1 MIKFC
6 NVSFCYGEE
15 DAKGGTDAC
24 IDGMSFEIRAGE
36 CVVLCGRSGAGKST
50 VLRLIDGLAP
60 AFYEGTL
67 HGSVTVAGR
76 EPIAMTPEQRVR
88 TFGVVFQDPRSQFFM
103 NSVQD
108 EIAFSAENIGLAPR
122 AVQEKVREA
131 AALLNIE
138 PLLCRTVDALSAGQ
152 KQRVAI
158 AAALVLS
165 PDILILDE
173 PVSNLDAE
181 GSRILIGLLAEI
193 KRRGTTIVISEHR
206 LHAFLEIADSFL
218 HIEHGRVA
226 HRWTAAEFARLP
238 EDELRRFGFRYPGMA
253 ELPLRRKKI
262 RAVERAV
269 GAAGRTA
276 GTMGTPLGA
285 LAAGVA
291 GAAAAST
298 GTMSP
303 AAETVETP
311 ATASIIATAS
321 TETVRTAVEAAKA
334 MTALTEKTTVSTKP
348 VRTVVPMET
357 ATGQTAVLAEE
368 TATAAIKAT
377 RTTADAPAAGTAG
390 AKAVLA
396 ESPEP
401 AEKAREE
408 MLPALCAS
416 NVTYLYKPV
425 RAGVNGCGEKDREKD
440 TAGLEPVCGIR
451 NISLAFPHGS
461 VTALTGENGA
471 GKTTLCKV
479 LCGLLR
485 QKSGSVTLNGRELS
499 CAERRRISYFV
510 MQDAD
515 YQLYS
520 DSIINELLLG
530 REPSQDNKRR
540 AEEALELFRLQEVR
554 NRHPASLSGGEKQR
568 VVIAAAYC
576 SDAEV
581 FVFDEPT
588 SGMDG
593 EGLLSMAR
601 WADMLAQAG
610 KTVIIITHDELLAD
624 IACDYRIRLIR

>member
-1 MIKFC
+1 MISFC
-6 NVSFCYGEE
+6 DVSFCYGEE
-15 DAKGGTDAC
+15 DAEGRMDTC
-24 IDGMSFEIRAGE
+24 IEGMSFEIRAGE

-67 HGSVTVAGR
+67 HGSVAVAGR
-76 EPIAMTPEQRVR
+76 EPAAMTPEQRVR
-88 TFGVVFQDPRSQFFM
+88 TVGVVFQDPRSQFFM

-108 EIAFSAENIGLAPR
+108 EIAFSAENIGLEPR
-122 AVQEKVREA
+122 VVQEKVREA
-131 AALLNIE
+131 AALLDIE

-158 AAALVLS
+158 AAALILS

-173 PVSNLDAE
+173 PASNLDAE
-181 GSRILIGLLAEI
+181 GCRILIGLLAEI
-193 KRRGTTIVISEHR
+193 KRRGTAIIISEHR

-218 HIEHGRVA
+218 HIEHGRVV
-226 HRWTAAEFARLP
+226 HRWTAEEFACLP

-262 RAVERAV
+262 RAA
-269 GAAGRTA
+269 
-276 GTMGTPLGA
+276 
-285 LAAGVA
+285 
-291 GAAAAST
+291 

-303 AAETVETP
+303 AADAVETP
-311 ATASIIATAS
+311 AVS
-321 TETVRTAVEAAKA
+321 AVE
-334 MTALTEKTTVSTKP
+334 
-348 VRTVVPMET
+348 
-357 ATGQTAVLAEE
+357 
-368 TATAAIKAT
+368 KAT
-377 RTTADAPAAGTAG
+377 TKAVAETAG
-390 AKAVLA
+390 AKTA
-396 ESPEP
+396 S
-401 AEKAREE
+401 AEKPEE
-408 MLPALCAS
+408 KMRSALCAS

-425 RAGVNGCGEKDREKD
+425 RVGVNGCGEKDREKD
-440 TAGLEPVCGIR
+440 AAGLESVCGIR
-451 NISLAFPHGS
+451 NINLVFPHGS

-485 QKSGSVTLNGRELS
+485 QKSGSITLDGRELS
-499 CAERRRISYFV
+499 CAQRRRISYFV

-540 AEEALELFRLQEVR
+540 AEEALELFRLQAVR

-624 IACDYRIRLIR
+624 IACDYRVQLMKHPLKSYT

>member
-1 MIKFC
+1 MISFC
-6 NVSFCYGEE
+6 DVSFCYGEE
-15 DAKGGTDAC
+15 DAEGRMDTC
-24 IDGMSFEIRAGE
+24 IEGMSFEIRAGE

-50 VLRLIDGLAP
+50 VLRLINGLAP

-67 HGSVTVAGR
+67 HGSVAVAGR
-76 EPIAMTPEQRVR
+76 EPAAMTPEQRVR

-108 EIAFSAENIGLAPR
+108 EIAFSVENIGLEPR
-122 AVQEKVREA
+122 VVQEKVREA
-131 AALLNIE
+131 AALLDIE

-158 AAALVLS
+158 AAALILS

-173 PVSNLDAE
+173 PASNLDAE
-181 GSRILIGLLAEI
+181 GCRILIGLLAEI
-193 KRRGTTIVISEHR
+193 KRRGTAIIISEHR
-206 LHAFLEIADSFL
+206 LHAFLGIADSFL
-218 HIEHGRVA
+218 HIEHGRAA
-226 HRWTAAEFARLP
+226 HRWTAEEFACLS

-276 GTMGTPLGA
+276 EVTAVT
-285 LAAGVA
+285 

-303 AAETVETP
+303 AAETVETL

-321 TETVRTAVEAAKA
+321 TETVRTAVEAVKA
-334 MTALTEKTTVSTKP
+334 MTAS
-348 VRTVVPMET
+348 
-357 ATGQTAVLAEE
+357 
-368 TATAAIKAT
+368 
-377 RTTADAPAAGTAG
+377 
-390 AKAVLA
+390 
-396 ESPEP
+396 
-401 AEKAREE
+401 AEKPEE
-408 MLPALCAS
+408 KMRSALCAS

-440 TAGLEPVCGIR
+440 AAGLESVCGIR
-451 NISLAFPHGS
+451 NINLMFPHGS
-461 VTALTGENGA
+461 ITALTGENGA

-485 QKSGSVTLNGRELS
+485 QKSGSIMLDGRELS
-499 CAERRRISYFV
+499 CAQRRRISYFV

-540 AEEALELFRLQEVR
+540 AEEALELFRLQAVR

-624 IACDYRIRLIR
+624 IACDYRVQLMKHPLKSYT

>member
-1 MIKFC
+1 MITFC
-6 NVSFCYGEE
+6 DVSFCYGEE

-76 EPIAMTPEQRVR
+76 EPAAMTPEQRVR

-122 AVQEKVREA
+122 AVQEKVQEA
-131 AALLNIE
+131 AALLNIKA
-138 PLLCRTVDALSAGQ
+138 LLCRTVDALSAGQ

-158 AAALVLS
+158 AAALILS

-193 KRRGTTIVISEHR
+193 KRRGTTVIISEHR

-226 HRWTAAEFARLP
+226 HRWTVAEFARSP

-262 RAVERAV
+262 RGE
-269 GAAGRTA
+269 
-276 GTMGTPLGA
+276 
-285 LAAGVA
+285 
-291 GAAAAST
+291 
-298 GTMSP
+298 
-303 AAETVETP
+303 
-311 ATASIIATAS
+311 
-321 TETVRTAVEAAKA
+321 
-334 MTALTEKTTVSTKP
+334 EKMRS
-348 VRTVVPMET
+348 
-357 ATGQTAVLAEE
+357 
-368 TATAAIKAT
+368 
-377 RTTADAPAAGTAG
+377 
-390 AKAVLA
+390 
-396 ESPEP
+396 
-401 AEKAREE
+401 
-408 MLPALCAS
+408 ALCAS
-416 NVTYLYKPV
+416 NVTYLYRPV
-425 RAGVNGCGEKDREKD
+425 RDGVNECGEKD
-440 TAGLEPVCGIR
+440 TAGPEPACGIR

-479 LCGLLR
+479 LCGLVR
-485 QKSGSVTLNGRELS
+485 QKSGSITLDGRDLS
-499 CAERRRISYFV
+499 CAQRRRVSYFV

-520 DSIINELLLG
+520 DSVINELLLG

-540 AEEALELFRLQEVR
+540 TEEALELFHLQEVR

-610 KTVIIITHDELLAD
+610 KTVLIITHDELLAD
-624 IACDYRIRLIR
+624 IACDYRIRLMR

>member
-1 MIKFC
+1 MISFC
-6 NVSFCYGEE
+6 DVSFCYGED
-15 DAKGGTDAC
+15 DAESRTDAC

-60 AFYEGTL
+60 AFYERTL

-76 EPIAMTPEQRVR
+76 EPAAMTPEQRVR

-108 EIAFSAENIGLAPR
+108 EIAFSAENIGLEPR

-131 AALLNIE
+131 AALLDIE

-158 AAALVLS
+158 AAALILS

-173 PVSNLDAE
+173 PISNLDAE
-181 GSRILIGLLAEI
+181 GCRILIGLLAKI

-206 LHAFLEIADSFL
+206 LHAFLGIADSFL
-218 HIEHGRVA
+218 HIEHGRAA
-226 HRWTAAEFARLP
+226 HRWTAEEFTRLP
-238 EDELRRFGFRYPGMA
+238 EDELRRSGFRYPGMA
-253 ELPLRRKKI
+253 GLPLRRKKI

-269 GAAGRTA
+269 GAAGT
-276 GTMGTPLGA
+276 
-285 LAAGVA
+285 
-291 GAAAAST
+291 
-298 GTMSP
+298 
-303 AAETVETP
+303 TVETMR
-311 ATASIIATAS
+311 S
-321 TETVRTAVEAAKA
+321 
-334 MTALTEKTTVSTKP
+334 
-348 VRTVVPMET
+348 
-357 ATGQTAVLAEE
+357 
-368 TATAAIKAT
+368 
-377 RTTADAPAAGTAG
+377 
-390 AKAVLA
+390 
-396 ESPEP
+396 
-401 AEKAREE
+401 
-408 MLPALCAS
+408 ALCAS

-425 RAGVNGCGEKDREKD
+425 RAGVNECGEKNA
-440 TAGLEPVCGIR
+440 AGPEPACGIR

-461 VTALTGENGA
+461 VTALTGENGT

-485 QKSGSVTLNGRELS
+485 QKSGSITLDGRELS
-499 CAERRRISYFV
+499 CAQRQRISYFV

-520 DSIINELLLG
+520 DSVINELLLG

-540 AEEALELFRLQEVR
+540 TEEALELFHLQEVR

-610 KTVIIITHDELLAD
+610 KTVIIITHDELLAE
-624 IACDYRIRLIR
+624 IACDYRIRLMR

>member
-1 MIKFC
+1 MITFC
-6 NVSFCYGEE
+6 DVSFCYGEE
-15 DAKGGTDAC
+15 DAESRTDAC

-50 VLRLIDGLAP
+50 VLSLIDGLAP

-76 EPIAMTPEQRVR
+76 EPAAMTPEQRVR

-122 AVQEKVREA
+122 EVQEKVREA

-181 GSRILIGLLAEI
+181 GSRILIELLAEI

-269 GAAGRTA
+269 GAAG
-276 GTMGTPLGA
+276 
-285 LAAGVA
+285 
-291 GAAAAST
+291 
-298 GTMSP
+298 
-303 AAETVETP
+303 
-311 ATASIIATAS
+311 
-321 TETVRTAVEAAKA
+321 
-334 MTALTEKTTVSTKP
+334 TTVKTMRS
-348 VRTVVPMET
+348 
-357 ATGQTAVLAEE
+357 
-368 TATAAIKAT
+368 
-377 RTTADAPAAGTAG
+377 
-390 AKAVLA
+390 
-396 ESPEP
+396 
-401 AEKAREE
+401 
-408 MLPALCAS
+408 ALCAS
-416 NVTYLYKPV
+416 NVTYLYRPV
-425 RAGVNGCGEKDREKD
+425 RDGVNECGEKD
-440 TAGLEPVCGIR
+440 TAGQEPACGIR

-485 QKSGSVTLNGRELS
+485 QKSGSITLDGRELS
-499 CAERRRISYFV
+499 CAQRQRISYFV

-520 DSIINELLLG
+520 DSVINELLLG

-540 AEEALELFRLQEVR
+540 TEEALELFHLQEVR

-581 FVFDEPT
+581 FAFDEPT

-601 WADMLAQAG
+601 WADILAQAE

-624 IACDYRIRLIR
+624 IACDYRVRLIR

>member
-1 MIKFC
+1 MITFC

-76 EPIAMTPEQRVR
+76 EPAAMTPEQRVR

-158 AAALVLS
+158 AAALILS

-262 RAVERAV
+262 RAAERAV
-269 GAAGRTA
+269 EAAGRTA
-276 GTMGTPLGA
+276 ETMR
-285 LAAGVA
+285 
-291 GAAAAST
+291 S
-298 GTMSP
+298 
-303 AAETVETP
+303 
-311 ATASIIATAS
+311 
-321 TETVRTAVEAAKA
+321 
-334 MTALTEKTTVSTKP
+334 
-348 VRTVVPMET
+348 
-357 ATGQTAVLAEE
+357 
-368 TATAAIKAT
+368 
-377 RTTADAPAAGTAG
+377 
-390 AKAVLA
+390 
-396 ESPEP
+396 
-401 AEKAREE
+401 
-408 MLPALCAS
+408 ALCAS

-425 RAGVNGCGEKDREKD
+425 RAGVNECGEKNA
-440 TAGLEPVCGIR
+440 AGPEPACGIR

-515 YQLYS
+515 YQLSS
-520 DSIINELLLG
+520 DSVINELLLG

-540 AEEALELFRLQEVR
+540 TEEALELFHLQEVR

-624 IACDYRIRLIR
+624 IACDYRVRLIR

>member
-1 MIKFC
+1 MITFC
-6 NVSFCYGEE
+6 DVSFCYGEE
-15 DAKGGTDAC
+15 DAESRTDAC

-50 VLRLIDGLAP
+50 VLSLIDGLAP

-76 EPIAMTPEQRVR
+76 EPAAMTPEQRVR

-193 KRRGTTIVISEHR
+193 KRRGTTVIISEHR

-238 EDELRRFGFRYPGMA
+238 EDELQRFGFRYPGMA

-269 GAAGRTA
+269 GAAGT
-276 GTMGTPLGA
+276 
-285 LAAGVA
+285 
-291 GAAAAST
+291 
-298 GTMSP
+298 
-303 AAETVETP
+303 TVETMR
-311 ATASIIATAS
+311 S
-321 TETVRTAVEAAKA
+321 
-334 MTALTEKTTVSTKP
+334 
-348 VRTVVPMET
+348 
-357 ATGQTAVLAEE
+357 
-368 TATAAIKAT
+368 
-377 RTTADAPAAGTAG
+377 
-390 AKAVLA
+390 
-396 ESPEP
+396 
-401 AEKAREE
+401 
-408 MLPALCAS
+408 ALCAS

-425 RAGVNGCGEKDREKD
+425 RDGGNGCGEKDREKNA
-440 TAGLEPVCGIR
+440 AGPEPACGIR

-461 VTALTGENGA
+461 VTALTGENGT

-485 QKSGSVTLNGRELS
+485 QKSGSITLDGRELS
-499 CAERRRISYFV
+499 CAQRQRISYFV

-520 DSIINELLLG
+520 DSVINELLLG

-540 AEEALELFRLQEVR
+540 TEEALELFHLQEVR

-581 FVFDEPT
+581 FAFDEPT

-624 IACDYRIRLIR
+624 IACDYRVRLIR

>member
-1 MIKFC
+1 MITFC
-6 NVSFCYGEE
+6 DVSFCYGEE
-15 DAKGGTDAC
+15 DAKGGTDVC

-76 EPIAMTPEQRVR
+76 EPAAMTPEQRVR

-131 AALLNIE
+131 VALLNIE

-181 GSRILIGLLAEI
+181 GSRILIELLAEI

-276 GTMGTPLGA
+276 EVTAVTGAAAVSTGTMSPAAETVGTPLGA

-298 GTMSP
+298 
-303 AAETVETP
+303 
-311 ATASIIATAS
+311 
-321 TETVRTAVEAAKA
+321 ETVRTAVEAVKA

-377 RTTADAPAAGTAG
+377 EKTAKAAAGTAG
-390 AKAVLA
+390 AKAAA

-416 NVTYLYKPV
+416 NVTYLYRPV
-425 RAGVNGCGEKDREKD
+425 RDGVNECGEKD
-440 TAGLEPVCGIR
+440 TAGPEPACGIR

-485 QKSGSVTLNGRELS
+485 QKSGSITLDGRELS
-499 CAERRRISYFV
+499 CAQRQRISYFV

-520 DSIINELLLG
+520 DSVINELLLG

-540 AEEALELFRLQEVR
+540 TEEALELFHLQKVR

-601 WADMLAQAG
+601 WADILAQAG

-624 IACDYRIRLIR
+624 IACDYRVRLIR

>member
-76 EPIAMTPEQRVR
+76 EPAAMTPEQRVR

-181 GSRILIGLLAEI
+181 GSRILIELLAEI

-285 LAAGVA
+285 LAAG
-291 GAAAAST
+291 
-298 GTMSP
+298 
-303 AAETVETP
+303 
-311 ATASIIATAS
+311 
-321 TETVRTAVEAAKA
+321 
-334 MTALTEKTTVSTKP
+334 
-348 VRTVVPMET
+348 
-357 ATGQTAVLAEE
+357 
-368 TATAAIKAT
+368 
-377 RTTADAPAAGTAG
+377 TAG
-390 AKAVLA
+390 AKAAA

-401 AEKAREE
+401 AEKAQEE
-408 MLPALCAS
+408 KLPALCAS

-425 RAGVNGCGEKDREKD
+425 RAGVNECGEKNA
-440 TAGLEPVCGIR
+440 AGPEPACGIR

-485 QKSGSVTLNGRELS
+485 QKSGSITLDGRELS
-499 CAERRRISYFV
+499 CAQRQRISYFV

-520 DSIINELLLG
+520 DSVINELLLG

-540 AEEALELFRLQEVR
+540 TEEALELFHLQEVR

-601 WADMLAQAG
+601 WADILAQAG

-624 IACDYRIRLIR
+624 IACDYRVRLIR

>member
-1 MIKFC
+1 MISFC
-6 NVSFCYGEE
+6 DVSFCYGEE
-15 DAKGGTDAC
+15 DAEGRMDTC
-24 IDGMSFEIRAGE
+24 IEGMSFEIRAGE

-67 HGSVTVAGR
+67 HGSVAVAGR
-76 EPIAMTPEQRVR
+76 EPAAMTPEQRVR

-108 EIAFSAENIGLAPR
+108 EIAFSAENIGLEPR
-122 AVQEKVREA
+122 VVQEKVREA
-131 AALLNIE
+131 AALLDIE

-158 AAALVLS
+158 AAALILS

-181 GSRILIGLLAEI
+181 GCRILIGLLAEI
-193 KRRGTTIVISEHR
+193 KRRGTTVIISEHR

-218 HIEHGRVA
+218 HIEHGRAV
-226 HRWTAAEFARLP
+226 HRWTAEEFACLP

-262 RAVERAV
+262 RAVK
-269 GAAGRTA
+269 AAGIIA
-276 GTMGTPLGA
+276 GTA
-285 LAAGVA
+285 VSAVA
-291 GAAAAST
+291 V
-298 GTMSP
+298 
-303 AAETVETP
+303 AE
-311 ATASIIATAS
+311 
-321 TETVRTAVEAAKA
+321 
-334 MTALTEKTTVSTKP
+334 
-348 VRTVVPMET
+348 
-357 ATGQTAVLAEE
+357 
-368 TATAAIKAT
+368 
-377 RTTADAPAAGTAG
+377 TAG
-390 AKAVLA
+390 AKTA
-396 ESPEP
+396 S
-401 AEKAREE
+401 AEKPEE
-408 MLPALCAS
+408 KMRSALCAS

-440 TAGLEPVCGIR
+440 AAGLESVCGIR
-451 NISLAFPHGS
+451 NINLVFPHGS
-461 VTALTGENGA
+461 VTALTGENGV

-485 QKSGSVTLNGRELS
+485 QKSGSITLDGRELS
-499 CAERRRISYFV
+499 CAQRRRISYFV

-540 AEEALELFRLQEVR
+540 AEEALELFRLQAVR

-624 IACDYRIRLIR
+624 IACDYRVQLMKHPLKSYT

>member
-1 MIKFC
+1 MITFC
-6 NVSFCYGEE
+6 DVSFCYGEE

-76 EPIAMTPEQRVR
+76 EPAAMTPEQRVR
-88 TFGVVFQDPRSQFFM
+88 TFGVLFQDPRSQFFM

-131 AALLNIE
+131 AALLNIKA
-138 PLLCRTVDALSAGQ
+138 LLCRTVDALSAGQ

-158 AAALVLS
+158 AAALILS

-193 KRRGTTIVISEHR
+193 KRRGTTVIISEHR

-269 GAAGRTA
+269 GAASIIAGAARTTA
-276 GTMGTPLGA
+276 GAP
-285 LAAGVA
+285 AAGVTV
-291 GAAAAST
+291 AAAT
-298 GTMSP
+298 
-303 AAETVETP
+303 
-311 ATASIIATAS
+311 SIIATAS
-321 TETVRTAVEAAKA
+321 TETVRTAVEAVKAAKVT
-334 MTALTEKTTVSTKP
+334 TALTEKTAVLAMP
-348 VRTVVPMET
+348 VETVVPLET
-357 ATGQTAVLAEE
+357 ATEE

-377 RTTADAPAAGTAG
+377 EKATTKVA
-390 AKAVLA
+390 A
-396 ESPEP
+396 ESLES
-401 AEKAREE
+401 AEKAQEE
-408 MLPALCAS
+408 SLPALCAS
-416 NVTYLYKPV
+416 NITYLYRPV
-425 RAGVNGCGEKDREKD
+425 KCGEKDCGEKD
-440 TAGLEPVCGIR
+440 AAGLEPVCGIR
-451 NISLAFPHGS
+451 HISLAFPHGS

-485 QKSGSVTLNGRELS
+485 QKSGSITLDGRALS
-499 CAERRRISYFV
+499 CAQRRRISYFV

-520 DSIINELLLG
+520 DSVINELLLG

-540 AEEALELFRLQEVR
+540 TEEALELFHLQEVR

-581 FVFDEPT
+581 FAFDEPT

-624 IACDYRIRLIR
+624 IACDYRVRLIR

>member
-1 MIKFC
+1 MITFC
-6 NVSFCYGEE
+6 DVSFCYGEE
-15 DAKGGTDAC
+15 DAESRTDAC
-24 IDGMSFEIRAGE
+24 VEGMSFGIRAGE

-76 EPIAMTPEQRVR
+76 EPAAMTPEQRVR

-181 GSRILIGLLAEI
+181 GSRILIELLAEI

-262 RAVERAV
+262 RAAERAV
-269 GAAGRTA
+269 EAAGRTA
-276 GTMGTPLGA
+276 ETMR
-285 LAAGVA
+285 
-291 GAAAAST
+291 S
-298 GTMSP
+298 
-303 AAETVETP
+303 
-311 ATASIIATAS
+311 
-321 TETVRTAVEAAKA
+321 
-334 MTALTEKTTVSTKP
+334 
-348 VRTVVPMET
+348 
-357 ATGQTAVLAEE
+357 
-368 TATAAIKAT
+368 
-377 RTTADAPAAGTAG
+377 
-390 AKAVLA
+390 
-396 ESPEP
+396 
-401 AEKAREE
+401 
-408 MLPALCAS
+408 ALCAS
-416 NVTYLYKPV
+416 NVTYLYRPV
-425 RAGVNGCGEKDREKD
+425 RDGVNECGEKN
-440 TAGLEPVCGIR
+440 AVGPEPACGIR

-499 CAERRRISYFV
+499 CAQRQRISYFV

-520 DSIINELLLG
+520 DSVINELLLG

-581 FVFDEPT
+581 FAFDEPT

-601 WADMLAQAG
+601 WADILAQAG

-624 IACDYRIRLIR
+624 IACDYRVRLIR

>member
-1 MIKFC
+1 MITFC
-6 NVSFCYGEE
+6 DVSFCYGEE

-24 IDGMSFEIRAGE
+24 IDGMSFEIRDGE

-67 HGSVTVAGR
+67 HGSVMVAGR
-76 EPIAMTPEQRVR
+76 EPAAMTPEQRVR

-131 AALLNIE
+131 AALLDIE

-158 AAALVLS
+158 AAALILS

-173 PVSNLDAE
+173 PASNLDAE
-181 GSRILIGLLAEI
+181 GCRILIGLLAEI
-193 KRRGTTIVISEHR
+193 KRRGTAIIISEHR

-238 EDELRRFGFRYPGMA
+238 EDELQRFGFRYPGMA

-269 GAAGRTA
+269 GAAGT
-276 GTMGTPLGA
+276 
-285 LAAGVA
+285 
-291 GAAAAST
+291 
-298 GTMSP
+298 
-303 AAETVETP
+303 TVETMRS
-311 ATASIIATAS
+311 ALCASNVTY
-321 TETVRTAVEAAKA
+321 
-334 MTALTEKTTVSTKP
+334 LYKP

-401 AEKAREE
+401 AEKAGEE

-425 RAGVNGCGEKDREKD
+425 RDGVNKCGEKD
-440 TAGLEPVCGIR
+440 TAGPEPACGIR

-485 QKSGSVTLNGRELS
+485 QKSGSITLDGRELS
-499 CAERRRISYFV
+499 CAQRQRISYFV

-520 DSIINELLLG
+520 DSVINELLLG

-540 AEEALELFRLQEVR
+540 AEEALELFHLQEIR